1 MNKWDKEEEKQGKH
15 TTKKCRERNCSLV
28 EIARDA
34 NDMLVYH
41 HSSLLVSYSFCYF
54 ISLLTLSSASINK
67 VLQSDLIQW
76 LHLLQPLFFLRFL
89 HHDKFHRNR
98 MHKSWF
104 GDDKFK
110 FVCFQSQNMPTCT
123 FYDAQTPESK
133 SFILCCLW
141 FVPLTHTILLWL
153 SFFKKLPFQFFTT
166 TMYSDI
172 QKHAYTHALHPS
184 DFYTLFFSF
193 RCV

>member
-1 MNKWDKEEEKQGKH
+1 M
-15 TTKKCRERNCSLV
+15 SL
-28 EIARDA
+28 
-34 NDMLVYH
+34 M
-41 HSSLLVSYSFCYF
+41 
-54 ISLLTLSSASINK
+54 TLSSASINK

-76 LHLLQPLFFLRFL
+76 LHLLQPLFFFVLWL

-110 FVCFQSQNMPTCT
+110 FCVFSITKYAYMYT

-133 SFILCCLW
+133 TFILCCLW
-141 FVPLTHTILLWL
+141 FVPLTHHSSLVLVFFLNCHFNFYHNDVLRQFKSTRKYTPAISTQPISLYISF
-153 SFFKKLPFQFFTT
+153 SFFFL
-166 TMYSDI
+166 
-172 QKHAYTHALHPS
+172 
-184 DFYTLFFSF
+184 F